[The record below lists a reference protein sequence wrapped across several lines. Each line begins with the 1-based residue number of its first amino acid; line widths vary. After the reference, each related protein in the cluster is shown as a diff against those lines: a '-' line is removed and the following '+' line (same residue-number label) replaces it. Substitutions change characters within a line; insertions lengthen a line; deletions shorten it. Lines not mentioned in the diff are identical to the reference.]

1 MNFVVYYMN
10 YDGFPHFCFV
20 QAESKRAAKKE
31 FERFHPDAEMKQLYV
46 DCNDIA
52 YALAHC
58 F

>member
-1 MNFVVYYMN
+1 MN

-20 QAESKRAAKKE
+20 QADSKRAAKKE

-52 YALAHC
+52 YVLAHSL
-58 F
+58 